1 MSFRVLPVPDGLD
14 GQRVDSA
21 LARMLGLS
29 RTKAGELCAQ
39 GRVVSE
45 GNVLTKSD
53 RLLGGSMLE
62 VDLPQPRSP
71 EPVARQVDDMGII
84 YVDDDLVV
92 VDKPAGIA
100 AHPSMGWDGPDVL
113 GALKACNISVTTSG
127 AAERQGIVS
136 RLDVGTSGVMVVARS
151 EYAYSS
157 LKQQFREHSVDK
169 IYHTLVQGHPD
180 PTTGTIDAP
189 IGRHP
194 SREWK
199 MAIIEG
205 GRASRTHYYMIEA
218 MPRASLLEIHLETGR
233 THQIRVH
240 MSAVGHPCV
249 GDETY
254 GADPQLSQETG
265 LKRQWLHAV
274 ELSLTHPATAQRVTF
289 TSQYSA
295 DLAHAL
301 EVVRL

>member
-29 RTKAGELCAQ
+29 RTKSGELCAQ

-53 RLLGGSMLE
+53 RLPGGSMLE
-62 VDLPQPRSP
+62 VDLPQPRSS
-71 EPVARQVDDMGII
+71 EPVARQVDDLGII

-113 GALKACNISVTTSG
+113 GALKARNISVTTSG

-180 PTTGTIDAP
+180 PTSGTIDAP

-205 GRASRTHYYMIEA
+205 GRASRTHYDMIEA

-265 LKRQWLHAV
+265 LKRQWLHAA

>member
-1 MSFRVLPVPDGLD
+1 M
-14 GQRVDSA
+14 
-21 LARMLGLS
+21 
-29 RTKAGELCAQ
+29 
-39 GRVVSE
+39 SE

-100 AHPSMGWDGPDVL
+100 AHPSMGWEGPDVL
-113 GALKACNISVTTSG
+113 GALKARNISVTTSG

-180 PTTGTIDAP
+180 PTSGTIDAP

-205 GRASRTHYYMIEA
+205 GRASRTHYDMIEA

>member
-62 VDLPQPRSP
+62 VDLPQPRSS

-136 RLDVGTSGVMVVARS
+136 RLDVGTRGVMVVARS

-180 PTTGTIDAP
+180 PTSGTIDAT
-189 IGRHP
+189 IGRHT
-194 SREWK
+194 SSEWK

-205 GRASRTHYYMIEA
+205 GRASRTHYDMIEA

-249 GDETY
+249 GDESY